1 MRLVRFS
8 IGERCGYGAESD
20 GSIRPLSWEP
30 YDARADTGERI
41 AVEDAVLLAPVLP
54 TKIVAVGL
62 NYTDHAEEFGLDIP
76 SEPLLFLKASNTIL
90 GHGGTVIYPPQSK
103 RVDYE
108 AELAVVI
115 CAEASAVDEAEAD
128 DYILGYT
135 CGLDMTARDLQLA
148 DGQWTRA
155 KNFDTFCPLGPW
167 VETEVEPDDLAI
179 ELRLNGEIRQS
190 SRTSRLIFK
199 VPYLVSF
206 ISSVM
211 TLYPGDVIM
220 TGTPS
225 GVGEVKPG
233 DLIEVSIEGIGTL
246 EAHVAGDSIAGP

>member
-8 IGERCGYGAESD
+8 LGDRRGYGAENE
-20 GSIRPLSWEP
+20 GSISALSWEP
-30 YDARADTGERI
+30 YDLQAEPDERI
-41 AVEDAVLLAPVLP
+41 PLSDATLLAPVLP

-62 NYTDHAEEFGLDIP
+62 NYMDHAQEFGLAIP
-76 SEPLLFLKASNTIL
+76 DEPLLFLKASSTVL
-90 GHGGTVIYPPQSK
+90 GHGGTVLCPPQSA

-115 CAEASAVDEAEAD
+115 GVETRGVSEPEALGCV
-128 DYILGYT
+128 LGYT
-135 CGLDMTARDLQLA
+135 CGLDMTARDLQA
-148 DGQWTRA
+148 SDGQWTRA

-167 VETEVEPDDLAI
+167 VETVLEPDDLAV
-179 ELRLNGEIRQS
+179 ELRLNGEVRQS

-206 ISSVM
+206 ISSIM

-225 GVGEVKPG
+225 GVGEVHPG
-233 DLIEVSIEGIGTL
+233 DRIEVSIEGIGAL
-246 EAHVAGDSIAGP
+246 AVSVA